1 VQIAAQENGPPS
13 GKAINMRVESSNY
26 AELAP
31 VVAKVRNFVEHD
43 LGDTID
49 VEDGRPSPGIDWQ
62 ITIDRVAAAQYGIGV
77 RELSPYVQL
86 VTSGVKIGSYRPED
100 TTDELDI
107 RVRLPPDQRT
117 FDSLDSLRIAT
128 AQGQVP
134 VSNFIKRTPVQK
146 VATIGRYDGNYS
158 MGVGA
163 NLLPGVNAAAKV
175 TQVKEWVDQQVK
187 DGNIPSTV
195 HVVYG
200 GQDEQNAETGAF
212 IGKAFAVALALI
224 ALILLLEYNSFWQ
237 VFVTISTVGMSLA
250 GVMLGLSITH
260 TPFSMIMTGLGIVAL
275 AGIVVKNG
283 IVLTDTYNHY
293 HRGDGVEPVKAMLI
307 TISQRV
313 RPVLL
318 TATVTALGV
327 IPMALNIEF
336 DFIGREITVGGLAG
350 TWFVAL
356 SEALVSGLF
365 VSTSLTLILV
375 PVMITAPS
383 VIRHGWVGQLFGRIF
398 GAIWMAITW
407 PFRALFGRR
416 KAIAVTPDGQTVEIP
431 ADIDSSRRFI
441 KSDGSGLVET
451 EQDGVTVVSRQ
462 AAE

>member
-1 VQIAAQENGPPS
+1 MVANLR
-13 GKAINMRVESSNY
+13 NYVE
-26 AELAP
+26 
-31 VVAKVRNFVEHD
+31 KD

-62 ITIDRVAAAQYGIGV
+62 ITIDRVLAAKYGIGV

-100 TTDELDI
+100 TTSELDI
-107 RVRLPPDQRT
+107 RVRLPQDQRT
-117 FDSLDSLRIAT
+117 FDALDSLRITT
-128 AQGQVP
+128 AQGLVP

-146 VATIGRYDGNYS
+146 VATIGRYDGLYS
-158 MGVGA
+158 MTVAA
-163 NLLPGVNAAAKV
+163 NLKPGVNSDSKV
-175 TQVKEWVDQQVK
+175 ELIKAWEQEQVKAGV
-187 DGNIPSTV
+187 IPAGT
-195 HVVYG
+195 HIVYG
-200 GQDEQNAETGAF
+200 GADQQQAETFAF
-212 IGKAFAVALALI
+212 IGKAFVIALALI

-237 VFVTISTVGMSLA
+237 VLITISTIGMSLA
-250 GVMLGLSITH
+250 GVMLGLAITH

-293 HRGDGVEPVKAMLI
+293 NRDDGVEPIKAMLL

-327 IPMALNIEF
+327 IPMALNVEF
-336 DFIGREITVGGLAG
+336 DFIGREITIGGLAG

-365 VSTSLTLILV
+365 VSTTLTLVMV
-375 PVMITAPS
+375 PVMIVAPK
-383 VIRHGWVGQLFGRIF
+383 VAKHQIGGFFVGLWNLPGRLFGSLVPSSA
-398 GAIWMAITW
+398 G
-407 PFRALFGRR
+407 RARR
-416 KAIAVTPDGQTVEIP
+416 
-431 ADIDSSRRFI
+431 
-441 KSDGSGLVET
+441 
-451 EQDGVTVVSRQ
+451 
-462 AAE
+462 